1 MYESEDGGIP
11 IDVPALV
18 DEAVFD
24 AVAEQLAENRRRARQ
39 RRGAPYLLQG
49 LLVCKHCGYALYG
62 KPVSPA
68 AAKGKKRRYTYY
80 RCIGTDGYRFGGQ
93 KVCDNKQLRTDV
105 LEEAVWK
112 DACAPC
118 SAIRRKWLVNTS
130 GGLKGKSGGRGTR
143 RGESLTKVGPESQS
157 VA

>member
-1 MYESEDGGIP
+1 M
-11 IDVPALV
+11 
-18 DEAVFD
+18 
-24 AVAEQLAENRRRARQ
+24 
-39 RRGAPYLLQG
+39 
-49 LLVCKHCGYALYG
+49 CKHCGYALYG

-68 AAKGKKRRYTYY
+68 AAKGKKRRYAYY

-112 DACAPC
+112 DACALLGDP
-118 SAIRRKWLVNTS
+118 AKVAREYERRLEGEERRSWDAA
-130 GGLKGKSGGRGTR
+130 GRIPDKSWSRK
-143 RGESLTKVGPESQS
+143 SS